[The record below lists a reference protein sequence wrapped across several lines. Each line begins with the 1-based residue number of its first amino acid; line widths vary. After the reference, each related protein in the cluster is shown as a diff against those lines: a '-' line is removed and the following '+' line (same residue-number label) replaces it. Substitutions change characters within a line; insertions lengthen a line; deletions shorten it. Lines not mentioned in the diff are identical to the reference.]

1 MKSGRYYKAIPA
13 ELKFQAVLEM
23 LAGDKTLAELSRS
36 YGVHTNTLL
45 KWKAC
50 FLERG
55 AEIFD
60 GSNRSYR
67 EAVLDAYIFYS
78 LAEVRQLTK
87 DWLRTYNT
95 IWPHEAL
102 RCLPPHEFADKHG
115 RSFS

>member
-1 MKSGRYYKAIPA
+1 MKSGSYYKAIPA

-45 KWKAC
+45 KWKAR

-60 GSNRSYR
+60 GSNRRQER
-67 EAVLDAYIFYS
+67 E
-78 LAEVRQLTK
+78 LAKKVRNLEQLLGK
-87 DWLRTYNT
+87 KEME
-95 IWPHEAL
+95 IAL
-102 RCLPPHEFADKHG
+102 LKNFLG
-115 RSFS
+115 REG